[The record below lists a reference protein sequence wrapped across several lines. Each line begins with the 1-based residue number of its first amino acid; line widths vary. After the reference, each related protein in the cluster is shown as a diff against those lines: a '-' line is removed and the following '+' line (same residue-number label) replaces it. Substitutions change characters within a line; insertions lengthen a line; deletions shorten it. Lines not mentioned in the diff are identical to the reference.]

1 MPKHIDN
8 KLAKQ
13 LRELGKKSKS
23 ALKKYREGVIKNA
36 EDACDVMA
44 LAAKEHT
51 PHPGD
56 GKPRG
61 FNVITGELSAHWESR
76 FIAADKGSDYL
87 GTVTLTNDM
96 QYASYVQNGH
106 RLTRHF
112 VPWLYVDGMGTISY
126 ETNHAQPMFG
136 MVVGTKTK
144 YVKGVDMVGPA
155 IKAFNESFKKMND
168 DLAKQILDID
178 DID

>member
-1 MPKHIDN
+1 MARHADKTLV
-8 KLAKQ
+8 KK
-13 LRELGKKSKS
+13 LRELSKKSED
-23 ALKKYREGVIKNA
+23 AIQKYRDGVKRNA

-56 GKPRG
+56 GKRRG
-61 FNVITGELSAHWESR
+61 FNVITGELSAHWEAR
-76 FIAADKGSDYL
+76 FIAADPGSSYL
-87 GTVTLTNDM
+87 GNVTLTNDM
-96 QYASYVQNGH
+96 DYASYVQNGH

-144 YVKGVDMVGPA
+144 YIKGVDMVGPA
-155 IKAFNESFKKMND
+155 IKAFNESFTKMNN
-168 DLAKQILDID
+168 DLLKQILDLE
-178 DID
+178 

>member
-1 MPKHIDN
+1 MKKEFKLPQQLK
-8 KLAKQ
+8 KLLAKSQ
-13 LRELGKKSKS
+13 IAQQKYKLGV
-23 ALKKYREGVIKNA
+23 RRNA
-36 EDACDVMA
+36 EDACDVMV
-44 LAAKEHT
+44 LAAREHT
-51 PHPGD
+51 PHEGD
-56 GKPRG
+56 GKKRG
-61 FNVITGELSAHWESR
+61 FNVITGELEAHWEAR
-76 FIAADKGSDYL
+76 FVVHAFSDTVGSVIL
-87 GTVTLTNDM
+87 SNDM